1 VRKRYDGWGRRR
13 TAWQL
18 LPRLA
23 SLVPVRALEGGG
35 PIRGRHL
42 GRAVGL
48 SLLLVAL
55 LFAAAAFVGARG
67 LPAGSGLASLAPR
80 GVASRST
87 TAPSAL
93 ASPQTAPSA
102 TSSETLAAAQAIV
115 APAAAPQ
122 RLLVPAIGV
131 NASVEPLGLDTQ
143 GRMATPSRAENVGW
157 YSPGATPGDVGNAV
171 IDGHLDWTTGPA
183 VFWKLGRLRHGDE
196 ITITRAD
203 GSQAKFAVQS
213 TSVMPYDASTDLLFT
228 RSGPPS
234 LILVTCS
241 GSWDR
246 QRGTYLQRLVVR
258 ASLVSSAP
266 AKPVA
271 GAGP

>member
-1 VRKRYDGWGRRR
+1 M
-13 TAWQL
+13 
-18 LPRLA
+18 
-23 SLVPVRALEGGG
+23 
-35 PIRGRHL
+35 
-42 GRAVGL
+42 
-48 SLLLVAL
+48 
-55 LFAAAAFVGARG
+55 
-67 LPAGSGLASLAPR
+67 
-80 GVASRST
+80 
-87 TAPSAL
+87 
-93 ASPQTAPSA
+93 ASPQPAPPSRLGA
-102 TSSETLAAAQAIV
+102 TSGETLAAAQAIV
-115 APAAAPQ
+115 APVAAPQ
-122 RLLVPAIGV
+122 RLLVPGIGV

-157 YSPGATPGDVGNAV
+157 YSPGAAPGDVGNAV

-234 LILVTCS
+234 LTLITCS

-266 AKPVA
+266 AKPVD